1 MINLTSLINT
11 VRSLPEALG
20 MDSPPLPQGTLG
32 SGPMHAQGPQDELVS
47 GKEEDEGMFSKVF
60 GTVTEIISSGSLGC
74 MLNTGL
80 DKLGLP
86 DVIGDIAGGV
96 LDFAT
101 GNYVGAAANAL
112 DACEDLAKACGA
124 DDIAGYLK
132 TGAEITSMFSS
143 PTGEIG
149 AIVGKVAQG
158 VDVLKTGAETFEAA
172 SNGDI
177 TGMAHGAFS
186 MMGQLAGL
194 SPEHADALKNVANV
208 GTQVTTWV
216 EQAGADGEYSWS
228 DLKDAPLG
236 ALATTLGVDPKH
248 AQTAQDIVQTIGG
261 IAAGDGPEALIS
273 QFFDALMQHTSS
285 EDLTRAAEALSGFDA
300 LKELILTAG
309 SDDGAKAAIEL
320 LQQGAQ
326 LQQTVDV
333 QSHHRANMRV

>member
-1 MINLTSLINT
+1 MINFNSLLNTIRSIPDAVGLDTS
-11 VRSLPEALG
+11 SLPGLPEGIAGPLG
-20 MDSPPLPQGTLG
+20 GG
-32 SGPMHAQGPQDELVS
+32 GPVDEMTS
-47 GKEEDEGMFSKVF
+47 GKKEGGMFSKIF
-60 GTVTEIISSGSLGC
+60 DAVTDVISSGSLGC

-80 DKLGLP
+80 DKMGLP

-101 GNYVGAAANAL
+101 GNYVGVAANAL

-172 SNGDI
+172 KNGDI
-177 TGMAHGAFS
+177 TGMAKGAFG

-194 SPEHADALKNVANV
+194 SPEHADILNTVSDV
-208 GTQVTTWV
+208 GTQVTDWF
-216 EQAGADGEYSWS
+216 ERAGADGEFSVE
-228 DLKDAPLG
+228 DLKDAPLA
-236 ALATTLGVDPKH
+236 ALATALGIDPEH
-248 AQTAQDIVQTIGG
+248 AQTAQDIVQTVGG
-261 IAAGDGPEALIS
+261 VAAGDGPEALIG
-273 QFFDALMQHTSS
+273 QFFDALLSNASS
-285 EDLTRAAEALSGFDA
+285 DDLKAAAEALSGFDD

-309 SDDGAKAAIEL
+309 SDDAAQSALEL

-333 QSHHRANMRV
+333 QSHHRANMRM